1 MISDQQLSE
10 RMAAGDQEAFEMLVT
25 RYHGPLLSYTTQRL
39 ADRQKA
45 QDIVQETFI
54 RLIRHLKQHGTLE
67 HVRSWLYRVALNM
80 CKDYWKSASYR
91 SEGLAGEE
99 MPDAYDPA
107 PGAEELV
114 ERQETSLEIAASLE
128 SLPDIQQEVIS
139 LRFFHDLKLQEIA
152 DLVDLPLSTVKTH
165 LYNGLRKLKKTLS
178 MEHSDL
184 VPVHSSRRTREKSL
198 QEQVRN
204 RSRSEE
210 PDSQCKVKESEVYL
224 HGSSIRS

>member
-10 RMAAGDQEAFEMLVT
+10 RMAAGDQAAFEMLVT
-25 RYHGPLLSYTTQRL
+25 RYHGPLLNYTNQRL
-39 ADRQKA
+39 GDRQKA

-80 CKDYWKSASYR
+80 CKDYWKSAAYR

-99 MPDAYDPA
+99 MPDAHDPA
-107 PGAEELV
+107 PGAEELM

-128 SLPDIQQEVIS
+128 SLPDIQQEIVS

-152 DLVDLPLSTVKTH
+152 DLVGLPLSTVKTH
-165 LYNGLRKLKKTLS
+165 LYNALRKLKKTLTV
-178 MEHSDL
+178 EHSGL
-184 VPVHSSRRTREKSL
+184 VPVQSSRKTRGKAS
-198 QEQVRN
+198 QEHDQHG
-204 RSRSEE
+204 SRAEGS
-210 PDSQCKVKESEVYL
+210 DSQNKVKESEVYL
-224 HGSSIRS
+224 HGSSIR